1 MEMKKENN
9 AMDFINLVKSKGLV
23 YKRFANAIDKLGF
36 LHILVIWVFII
47 VFFGIIYYLF
57 SNNGSYLIHSPEEQI
72 VEDIK
77 NSIYFSFVTATTTGY
92 GDILPSGYFKL
103 ITIFE
108 VVFGM
113 LLLALVTSK
122 FVSIKQDIIL
132 NELYELSLN
141 ERINRLRS
149 SLLLFR
155 QHLTRIITRI
165 EETRIRKRE
174 IDDIYV
180 DISSFED
187 ILNEVINIIHR
198 QEKNHFTKVIDSVNT
213 ELILNSVLNSFEKLN
228 ELIEMMNQNKLEWK
242 RDITIDLV
250 NRCISLNDKLF
261 GIATSQKNMPD
272 KVLNNITTSKNDI
285 VGKTKTLIIK

>member
-1 MEMKKENN
+1 
-9 AMDFINLVKSKGLV
+9 
-23 YKRFANAIDKLGF
+23 
-36 LHILVIWVFII
+36 
-47 VFFGIIYYLF
+47 
-57 SNNGSYLIHSPEEQI
+57 
-72 VEDIK
+72 
-77 NSIYFSFVTATTTGY
+77 
-92 GDILPSGYFKL
+92 
-103 ITIFE
+103 
-108 VVFGM
+108 M

-122 FVSIKQDIIL
+122 FVSIKQDMIL

-165 EETRIRKRE
+165 EENRIRKRE
-174 IDDIYV
+174 VDDIYV

-187 ILNEVINIIHR
+187 ILNEIINLIQR
-198 QEKNHFTKVIDSVNT
+198 QEKNHFTKVIDPINT

-242 RDITIDLV
+242 REITIDLI

-272 KVLNNITTSKNDI
+272 KILNNILTSKNDVI
-285 VGKTKTLIIK
+285 GKTKSFIVK